1 MSWAERAKEVLQ
13 RGEKTVIYSKFD
25 SINNRIASGDAV
37 HLRPV
42 KKKLPKENDL
52 VLVNIQGRD
61 YFGEVAQIDKT
72 RYFVGNKE
80 KNKLFWVP
88 AANIFGIVTNV
99 EKSDKSSSIIKR

>member
-1 MSWAERAKEVLQ
+1 MSWADRAKEVLQ

-25 SINNRIASGDAV
+25 SIQNRIEAGDAV

-42 KKKLPKENDL
+42 RKKLPKENDL

-61 YFGEVAQIDKT
+61 YFCEIAQIDRS
-72 RYFVGNKE
+72 RYFVGNKS

-88 AANIFGIVTNV
+88 VANIFGIVTNV
-99 EKSDKSSSIIKR
+99 EKK

>member
-25 SINNRIASGDAV
+25 SIGERIQAGDAV

-42 KKKLPKENDL
+42 RRTPPKLNEL

-61 YFGEVAQIDKT
+61 YFGEVAEIRRNK
-72 RYFVGNKE
+72 YFVGNKAN
-80 KNKLFWVP
+80 NKLFWVP
-88 AANIFGIVTNV
+88 ETNIFGIVTSID
-99 EKSDKSSSIIKR
+99 KSDKKNSYD

>member
-13 RGEKTVIYSKFD
+13 RGEKTLIYSKFD
-25 SINNRIASGDAV
+25 SIGNRINAGDAV

-42 KKKLPKENDL
+42 RKKLPKENDI

-61 YFGEVAQIDKT
+61 YFGEVARIERN

-80 KNKLFWVP
+80 KNKLYWVP
-88 AANIFGIVTNV
+88 AANIFGVVTNV
-99 EKSDKSSSIIKR
+99 EKSDKSHSTIAR